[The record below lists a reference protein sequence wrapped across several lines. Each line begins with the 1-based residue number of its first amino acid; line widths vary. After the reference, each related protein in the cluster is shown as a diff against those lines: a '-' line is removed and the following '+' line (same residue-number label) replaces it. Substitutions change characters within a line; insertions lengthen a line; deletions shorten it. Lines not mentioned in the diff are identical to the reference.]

1 MGFGAG
7 LGETGFAAGFTADGS
22 GELMARPTFSKRSLQ
37 ALSVRPSVST
47 PIVARLTIVKKPV
60 MSQGKFQRR
69 RSIGGRY
76 SGRSRSIRPPSRPAR
91 IVAGV

>member
-1 MGFGAG
+1 
-7 LGETGFAAGFTADGS
+7 
-22 GELMARPTFSKRSLQ
+22 
-37 ALSVRPSVST
+37 
-47 PIVARLTIVKKPV
+47 V

-76 SGRSRSIRPPSRPAR
+76 SGRSRSIRPPSRPAP